1 MRGIYVHIPFCV
13 KKCSYCDFYSVV
25 GDRRA
30 IGDFCALLVREMD
43 LFREKFPGE
52 AAANADTVF
61 FGGGTPTVLGAEAL
75 CGLLS
80 ALRERFSIAKDA
92 EVTTE
97 ANPGTVTAEDFHALR
112 SGGFNR
118 VSIGVQSFTPR
129 TLRTLGRIH
138 GVEEVRAAHRDARR
152 AGFSSI
158 GMDLIFGIP
167 GQEVAD
173 WADDLDRT
181 VTFLPAHI
189 SAYALAPEPGTPIC
203 EAIGRGELRMPP
215 DDLVAQ
221 MYEETRSALSRSGY
235 RQYEISNFARAGSEC
250 RHNMKYWRREGTTGL
265 GPSAH
270 GLLFPSDNAPL
281 GVRTANPPSLADYRR
296 RIEEGHLPW
305 ENVHLCN
312 PEDAWRESLIAGLR
326 MLEGIDLKGI
336 EKQVGP
342 PPESLRRA
350 VESLLRAGMLQEEG
364 SRIRLPASLLFV
376 SNEVLQALV

>member
-30 IGDFCALLVREMD
+30 IGEFCALLVREMD

-52 AAANADTVF
+52 AAAPADTVF

-80 ALRERFSIAKDA
+80 ALRERFPIAEDA

-97 ANPGTVTAEDFHALR
+97 ANPGTVTADDFHALR

-129 TLRTLGRIH
+129 TLQTLGRIH

-167 GQEVAD
+167 GQEIAD

-181 VTFLPAHI
+181 VNFLPAHV
-189 SAYALAPEPGTPIC
+189 SAYALSPEPGTPIHG
-203 EAIGRGELRMPP
+203 AIGRGELRMPP
-215 DDLVAQ
+215 DDVVAQ

-235 RQYEISNFARAGSEC
+235 RQYEISNFARPGAEC

-270 GLLFPSDNAPL
+270 GLLFPSDNASL

-312 PEDAWRESLIAGLR
+312 PEDAWKEFLIAGLR

-336 EKQVGP
+336 EQQVGP

-350 VESLLRAGMLQEEG
+350 VESLLRAGRLQEEG
-364 SRIRLPASLLFV
+364 SRLRLPAGLLFV